1 MGYKS
6 DRAFTDYVHNNLAID
21 KIYGQLNWTP
31 QLLNKNVTNNV
42 DLTNAVDYFLID
54 NNNNKIITVQERF
67 RESQYQTYTD
77 FTIRFEREYNPNE
90 NRRLSEYYKL
100 SADYFVYG
108 IINKSKFDVEKA
120 TDFIKFAVID
130 IVALKELMDTGKIV
144 VNRSLSG
151 LKCKVIDGVLNC
163 PVNYNRDRSSSFF
176 PVDIKLLAD
185 LLPNEN
191 VIVLQRGF

>member
-6 DRAFTDYVHNNLAID
+6 DRYFTDYIHNNLAVK
-21 KIYGQLNWTP
+21 KIYSLLNWVPQQLN
-31 QLLNKNVTNNV
+31 QKVTNNV

-54 NNNNKIITVQERF
+54 KVNNKIVTVQERF
-67 RESQYQTYTD
+67 RESQYQNYND

-90 NRRLSEYYKL
+90 SRRLSEYYKL

-108 IINKSKFDVEKA
+108 IINNSKFNVDKA

-130 IVALKELMDTGKIV
+130 IAVLKRLMEEEKIII
-144 VNRSLSG
+144 NRNLRSLR
-151 LKCKVIDGVLNC
+151 CEIINGVLNC

-176 PVDIKLLAD
+176 PVDIKMLKQLFPD
-185 LLPNEN
+185 EKL
-191 VIVLQRGF
+191 IVLQKGF